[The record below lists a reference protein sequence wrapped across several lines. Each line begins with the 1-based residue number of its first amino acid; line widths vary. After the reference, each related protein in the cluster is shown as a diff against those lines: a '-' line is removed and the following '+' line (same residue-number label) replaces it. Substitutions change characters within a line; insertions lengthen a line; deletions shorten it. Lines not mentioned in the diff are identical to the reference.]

1 MDRLI
6 SAMHYPHWI
15 MIGGGVLVVVGF
27 IGFAFQKNAGSGD
40 AATIVGDGSAS
51 DETEKAEAAQRHRFE
66 D

>member
-27 IGFAFQKNAGSGD
+27 IGFAFQKNASSGD
-40 AATIVGDGSAS
+40 AATMVGDGSVS
-51 DETEKAEAAQRHRFE
+51 DETEKAEAARRHGFE